1 MKVHI
6 QHLHDSFVDYKGK
19 THYLTLVAIS
29 EELPIK
35 NCELKNPVE
44 EYNPDNAVTY
54 DVCEYLDNFGCL
66 NYIGEVTKGLKIGI
80 SVCNPLDKFDPEIGL
95 KRATAKAKQS
105 NYVLFVTDKGLIN
118 TALVTA
124 LLHQEAEF
132 IKNNPNKI
140 IKGYNEAMKKYQKQ
154 QEEISK
160 MKTFKKNLSENERIA
175 VKVAKENP
183 GFLHKLM
190 SYVEWLKK

>member
-1 MKVHI
+1 M
-6 QHLHDSFVDYKGK
+6 GK
-19 THYLTLVAIS
+19 LL
-29 EELPIK
+29 
-35 NCELKNPVE
+35 
-44 EYNPDNAVTY
+44 
-54 DVCEYLDNFGCL
+54 
-66 NYIGEVTKGLKIGI
+66 
-80 SVCNPLDKFDPEIGL
+80 GL